1 MSNNWKRCSCFWQLV
16 RLLQDFISFVP
27 LYGQSLIIVG
37 STIKVQVKVLAIAI
51 VSNAPILEVPGW
63 LDKAILPKDPI
74 VVKAENTT
82 ALGVVEVIISS
93 GKFISLSLI
102 TM

>member
-16 RLLQDFISFVP
+16 RLLQDFISFVL

-51 VSNAPILEVPGW
+51 VSSTPILEVPGW
-63 LDKAILPKDPI
+63 LDREILPNDPI

-82 ALGVVEVIISS
+82 ALGVVEIIISS
-93 GKFISLSLI
+93 VKFISLSVI